1 MITSTFVASD
11 GARLA
16 FRFDGPE
23 DGPVL
28 VLSNSLGTAM
38 AMWRPQMTLLS
49 RQFRVLRYDSR
60 GHGRSSAP
68 SGDYSM
74 ARLGQDVVELMDHTG
89 VVQASFCGLSMGGM
103 AGQWL
108 GAHAS
113 ERIRRL
119 VLCNTSPYMGPEGWR
134 ARIEAVREGGL
145 EVIVDPVLARW
156 FTPEF
161 SIRRPAAVSRMRT
174 LLLSQKS
181 EGYIGCCAAIRDMD
195 LRGSAPDI
203 GAPTLVIGGTADQ
216 ATPPADSEWL
226 AKTIPGASL
235 AMLPAAHLSNI
246 ECSRAFT
253 RLVRVFLS

>member
-1 MITSTFVASD
+1 MTASIFVASD

-16 FRFDGPE
+16 FRFEGPE

-38 AMWRPQMTLLS
+38 AMWRPQMTQLS
-49 RQFRVLRYDSR
+49 RRFRVLRYDSR

-68 SGDYSM
+68 AGDYSM
-74 ARLGQDVVELMDHTG
+74 ARLGRDVVELMDHTG
-89 VVQASFCGLSMGGM
+89 VAQASFCGLSMGGM
-103 AGQWL
+103 TGQWL
-108 GAHAS
+108 GAEVP

-119 VLCNTSPYMGPEGWR
+119 VLCNTSPCMGPKGWR
-134 ARIEAVREGGL
+134 DRIEAVREGGL
-145 EVIVDPVLARW
+145 EAIVDAVLARW
-156 FTPEF
+156 FTPQFEA
-161 SIRRPAAVSRMRT
+161 RRPVTMSRMRA
-174 LLLSQKS
+174 LLLSQKP

-195 LRGSAPDI
+195 LRSSASAI
-203 GAPTLVIGGTADQ
+203 RAPTLVIGGTADQ

-246 ECSRAFT
+246 ECSGAFT
-253 RLVRVFLS
+253 RLVCGFLS